1 MLRKL
6 VALLLVA
13 LLSPIFIIVAVLIFI
28 EDGSPVLFEQKRI
41 GVNCSFFRIV
51 KFRTMKKGTPNV
63 ATHLLDDPNQYILSI
78 GKILRKSSLDELP
91 NLINIINGDMA
102 FIGPRPAL
110 FNQIDLME
118 LRVLHGI
125 DVLLPG
131 ITGWAQINGR
141 DEISLEKKI
150 ALEKEYL
157 IKQSFGLDC
166 LIIIRTVVNTLF
178 KINIHH

>member
-1 MLRKL
+1 
-6 VALLLVA
+6 
-13 LLSPIFIIVAVLIFI
+13 
-28 EDGSPVLFEQKRI
+28 
-41 GVNCSFFRIV
+41 
-51 KFRTMKKGTPNV
+51 
-63 ATHLLDDPNQYILSI
+63 
-78 GKILRKSSLDELP
+78 
-91 NLINIINGDMA
+91 
-102 FIGPRPAL
+102 
-110 FNQIDLME
+110 ME